1 MSKVSSGPTRNTSFG
16 QQGWLSPVDR
26 FGVWLSGRRIRR
38 HVPSFGGQRI
48 ADVGCGYHAT
58 FTRSVL
64 DDVEHA
70 VLLDVAVDGDLK
82 RRPNVEVIEGP
93 LPETL
98 AQLDAA
104 SVDVVLC
111 TSVLEHLWAP
121 QRALDD
127 MRRLLRPGGVCLV
140 NVPSWRGKRFLE
152 FSAFRL
158 GLSPA
163 DEMNDHK
170 AYYDPRDLWPMLVRA
185 GFRPQ
190 DIRLSRHK
198 FGLNTFAA
206 CRRPSGPGTSPGPTR
221 EHHDHVH

>member
-1 MSKVSSGPTRNTSFG
+1 MTEAPSDATRTTAFG
-16 QQGWLSPVDR
+16 QRGRLSPVDR
-26 FGVWLSGRRIRR
+26 FGLWLSARRIRR
-38 HVPSFGGQRI
+38 HVPSFGGLRI

-58 FTRSVL
+58 FARSVL
-64 DDVEHA
+64 DEVDHA
-70 VLLDVAVDGDLK
+70 VLLDVALDRDIK
-82 RRPNVEVIEGP
+82 RHPHVEVIEGP
-93 LPETL
+93 LPDTL
-98 AQLDAA
+98 AELDAG

-111 TSVLEHLWAP
+111 VSVLEHLWEP
-121 QRALDD
+121 QRALAE
-127 MRRLLRPGGVCLV
+127 MQRLLRPSGFCLV

-152 FSAFRL
+152 LSAFRL

-170 AYYDPRDLWPMLVRA
+170 AYYDPRDLWPLLVRA

-206 CRRPSGPGTSPGPTR
+206 CQKAPDNDDQL
-221 EHHDHVH
+221 H